1 MSFDVNYRDLIYKKL
16 HNRWIRRGCTDDAIG
31 KYSELYAK
39 NMKNLVGLIDYI
51 SHTDGCYLHTIN
63 KIGDWFYI
71 TYNGNNTLCFNGG
84 SITCSASHFIDI
96 ERASEHVYKTA
107 CLSIDSSRILLETD
121 YKEFL
126 DNVWKLYGTDVAMT
140 IRQNGIMAET
150 RLWMTEKLTYKNID
164 IWKSGDDFKL
174 DNVCDNIDNILYLI
188 EHRRIK
194 NEIEEF

>member
-16 HNRWIRRGCTDDAIG
+16 HTRWISSGCTDDAIG

-63 KIGDWFYI
+63 RIGDWFYI

-84 SITCSASHFIDI
+84 SITCSTSHFIDVK
-96 ERASEHVYKTA
+96 RASEHVYKTA
-107 CLSIDSSRILLETD
+107 CLSIDNSRILLEND

-126 DNVWKLYGTDVAMT
+126 DNVWKLYGTDVAMS
-140 IRQNGIMAET
+140 IRKYGVTPWTKVWLADRTNYRT
-150 RLWMTEKLTYKNID
+150 TD
-164 IWKSGDDFKL
+164 IWETGDELTL
-174 DNVCDNIDNILYLI
+174 DNICDNIDNMLYLA